1 MLFIQFRLQYPTEPN
16 NCDIASLQKSS
27 QNVPQ
32 IGPKILPKMLP
43 NRSKMDPKID
53 PKWSL
58 GASGANMAP
67 KSDFHRFWGPVLEL
81 EMLPKSIPK
90 SRHFQVS
97 PRNSFYAIRAP
108 KKLQNYFQNWLQNQP
123 FSQEVQ
129 NLKILL
135 SPRRGPSFRGLD
147 TLKITSFFEPFSQ
160 PL

>member
-1 MLFIQFRLQYPTEPN
+1 MQYPTEPN
-16 NCDIASLQKSS
+16 NCDLASLQKSS

-43 NRSKMDPKID
+43 NRSKMDPKIN

-58 GASGANMAP
+58 GASGANMTPKNDFSSILGTSFGAGNAP
-67 KSDFHRFWGPVLEL
+67 QID
-81 EMLPKSIPK
+81 PKIK
-90 SRHFQVS
+90 HFQVS
-97 PRNSFYAIRAP
+97 PRNSFYAMGAP
-108 KKLQNYFQNWLQNQP
+108 KTLQNHLQNGFQNQP

-147 TLKITSFFEPFSQ
+147 PFKITSFFEPFLQ
-160 PL
+160 PLSNPS

>member
-67 KSDFHRFWGPVLEL
+67 KSDFSSILGTSFGAGNAPQIDPKIKTFSGVPQELVLCDGSSQNAPKL
-81 EMLPKSIPK
+81 PPKWSPKSTFF
-90 SRHFQVS
+90 SGG
-97 PRNSFYAIRAP
+97 A
-108 KKLQNYFQNWLQNQP
+108 KL
-123 FSQEVQ
+123 E
-129 NLKILL
+129 NLALA
-135 SPRRGPSFRGLD
+135 STGA
-147 TLKITSFFEPFSQ
+147 
-160 PL
+160 